1 MHVASVHFVDACGGC
16 GGMCLGVILQKANGS
31 GSTWSTTT
39 LIGQRDVDER
49 EEASLHLAMLQTCK
63 HVQAYWTAKLLDRLA
78 SGVGPCPQTDE
89 HCYNHNLNPQDADY

>member
-1 MHVASVHFVDACGGC
+1 MLGSDIAESKWKWLDLVNNNAS
-16 GGMCLGVILQKANGS
+16 
-31 GSTWSTTT
+31 
-39 LIGQRDVDER
+39 GQRDVDER

-78 SGVGPCPQTDE
+78 SGVGPCPKTDE